1 MAGEGASPQASS
13 PGDEHEGPEFDV
25 SVAHV
30 ARVYNY
36 WLGGKD
42 NFAADRE
49 AGDETIAA
57 YPAIRMSARANR
69 AFLAR
74 TVRYLAEDEGIRQY
88 LDIGTGLPT
97 ANNTHEVAQS
107 VAPESR
113 IVYVDNDPMVLSHAR
128 ALLTSTP
135 EGATAYLDADVRN
148 PDKIIAQ
155 AQETLDFS
163 QPMAIML
170 IAILH
175 YVPDLNE
182 AKQIVHRLVSAVAP
196 GSFLVISHAAS
207 DIAAEEMVEF
217 IKRMN
222 EHLREGETH
231 IARPHDVVVSLFD
244 GLELVEP
251 GVVWVADWRPGSD
264 LKPPKPTSMWGG
276 VARKS

>member
-1 MAGEGASPQASS
+1 MAGEGVSHQASA
-13 PGDEHEGPEFDV
+13 PGDEHDGPEFDV

-74 TVRYLAEDEGIRQY
+74 TVRYLAETEGIRQF

-148 PDKIIAQ
+148 TDKIIAQ
-155 AQETLDFS
+155 AQGTLDFS
-163 QPMAIML
+163 QPIAIML

-175 YVPDLNE
+175 YIPDLDE
-182 AKQIVHRLVSAVAP
+182 AKQIVDRLVSAVAP
-196 GSFLVISHAAS
+196 GSFVVISHAAS

-231 IARPHDVVVSLFD
+231 IARPHDVVVTLFD

-251 GVVWVADWRPGSD
+251 GVVWVADWRPGTD
-264 LKPPKPTSMWGG
+264 MKPPKPTSMWGG
-276 VARKS
+276 VARKR